1 MKTEKILGLHYFAF
15 CTLFYGIVLLIT
27 FCSCSSRKTNLELSK
42 TKTSQ
47 ESELKIDAK
56 EAVLDKGIIEKITS
70 DNSYTIVIKE
80 YFGKLP
86 DNSQL
91 SANNPIFR
99 ETTISKTDK
108 KTSEKEN
115 KDLSSN
121 KALQGTEKKKD
132 TGASKIK
139 NKQVERTGI
148 STGKV
153 IGVSILLIV
162 FGLAFWF
169 IRKQMRKLKPFVS

>member
-1 MKTEKILGLHYFAF
+1 MKAKKLGLVYVTGCIF
-15 CTLFYGIVLLIT
+15 FYSIILLVSC
-27 FCSCSSRKTNLELSK
+27 CSTRKTNLELSK

-47 ESELKIDAK
+47 ESELKIDLK
-56 EAVLDKGIIEKITS
+56 EAVLDKGIIEKLTS

-80 YFGKLP
+80 YFGQLP

-115 KDLSSN
+115 KDLSLN

-132 TGASKIK
+132 ASESKIK
-139 NKQVERTGI
+139 KKPTVRSGVG
-148 STGKV
+148 TGKV
-153 IGVSILLIV
+153 IGVVFIV
-162 FGLAFWF
+162 CVVGAALFFA
-169 IRKQMRKLKPFVS
+169 IRQVKR

>member
-1 MKTEKILGLHYFAF
+1 MKAEKILGLHYFTF
-15 CTLFYGIVLLIT
+15 CILFYGIVLLISC
-27 FCSCSSRKTNLELSK
+27 CSTRKTNLELSK

-47 ESELKIDAK
+47 ESELNIDLK
-56 EAVLDKGIIEKITS
+56 EAVLDKGIIEKLTS
-70 DNSYTIVIKE
+70 DDSYTIVIKE
-80 YFGKLP
+80 YFGQLP
-86 DNSQL
+86 DNSSL

-115 KDLSSN
+115 KDLSLN
-121 KALQGTEKKKD
+121 KALQGTEKEKD
-132 TGASKIK
+132 KGGSKIK
-139 NKQVERTGI
+139 NKQVERSGV

-169 IRKQMRKLKPFVS
+169 IKRQLPNHR

>member
-1 MKTEKILGLHYFAF
+1 MKFKYI
-15 CTLFYGIVLLIT
+15 IWLIALIIT
-27 FCSCSSRKTNLELSK
+27 AIICSCSTRKTNLELNKSK
-42 TKTSQ
+42 TSN

-56 EAVLDKGIIEKITS
+56 EAVLDKGIIEKLTS

-80 YFGKLP
+80 YFG
-86 DNSQL
+86 QL
-91 SANNPIFR
+91 TDSCTLSGNKPIFR

-132 TGASKIK
+132 TSVLKNK

-148 STGKV
+148 SSGKI
-153 IGVSILLIV
+153 IGVSILLAA

-169 IRKQMRKLKPFVS
+169 IRKQMKRAIPVRV

>member
-1 MKTEKILGLHYFAF
+1 MKATKKLGLVYI
-15 CTLFYGIVLLIT
+15 TGSIIFYSVVLLVSC
-27 FCSCSSRKTNLELSK
+27 CSTRKTNLELSK

-56 EAVLDKGIIEKITS
+56 EAVLDKGIIEKLTS

-80 YFGKLP
+80 YFGQLP
-86 DNSQL
+86 DNSNL

-121 KALQGTEKKKD
+121 KAIQGTEKKKD
-132 TGASKIK
+132 ASVSKIK

-148 STGKV
+148 SSGKI
-153 IGVSILLIV
+153 IGVTFIV
-162 FGLAFWF
+162 CVVGAALFFA
-169 IRKQMRKLKPFVS
+169 IRQVKR